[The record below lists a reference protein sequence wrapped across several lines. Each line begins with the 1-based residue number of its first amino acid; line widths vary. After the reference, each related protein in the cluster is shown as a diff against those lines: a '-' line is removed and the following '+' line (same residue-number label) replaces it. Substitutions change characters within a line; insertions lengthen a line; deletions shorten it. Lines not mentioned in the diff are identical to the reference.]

1 MNRKRIQTA
10 IALITLA
17 VLLLLAGRALAA
29 SPADY
34 ALDWWTV
41 DGGGGT
47 WSDTGGEYV
56 LNSTIGQPD
65 AHVWEGDDY
74 TLTGGFW
81 GAGEVNRCV
90 YLPLVLRND

>member
-1 MNRKRIQTA
+1 MNKKRIQTT
-10 IALITLA
+10 IALLSLV

-56 LNSTIGQPD
+56 LNGTAGQPD
-65 AHVWEGDDY
+65 AHVWGDGSY

-81 GAGEVNRCV
+81 GAGEGQHRV
-90 YLPLVLRND
+90 YLPLALRND